1 MSNANLTSI
10 LNFSNRSTSSFERLV
25 SKGMVEAVSS
35 CEVEFP
41 DFILVACSG
50 GPDSTALLISM
61 VKAFP
66 ELRYIAGYFNHKIRD
81 QDETAREA
89 HFVSDIASKLGIEF
103 ATGDAS
109 NPIETEEQARIARYK
124 WLAEVCAE
132 NAIRACVTGH
142 HANDQAETAFF
153 NLIRG
158 SGAKGFSA
166 MSPGTYWPID
176 LAGGTNH
183 LRIMRPLLSVWQQDI
198 HQYLNHH
205 GIKALEDSTN
215 EDTGLIRN
223 RLRLDVIPNLKKI
236 NPGIEQHLVALASDI
251 RSDDQYLYDLA
262 KEWLGKQSDVIE
274 RESILD
280 QQIVRIPRTRK
291 APIKTLAKPLFTRI
305 LQIIANELG
314 LKLSRT
320 QIDTAYSIRLRSG
333 GTVSLTGGSISTDAK
348 SFIVSAVKC

>member
-1 MSNANLTSI
+1 VSNANSTSI

-25 SKGMVEAVSS
+25 YKGMLEAVSS

-41 DFILVACSG
+41 DSILIACSG
-50 GPDSTALLISM
+50 GPDSTALLIAM

-66 ELRYIAGYFNHKIRD
+66 ESRYIAGYFNHKIRD

-109 NPIETEEQARIARYK
+109 NLIETEEQARIARYK
-124 WLAEVCAE
+124 WLAEVCVE
-132 NAIRACVTGH
+132 NAISACVTGH
-142 HANDQAETAFF
+142 HSNDQAETAFF

-166 MSPGTYWPID
+166 MNPGAHWPID
-176 LAGGTNH
+176 IGGRANH
-183 LRIMRPLLSVWQQDI
+183 LRIMRPLLTIWQQDI
-198 HQYLNHH
+198 HQYLNSY
-205 GIKALEDSTN
+205 GIKALVDSTN

-223 RLRLDVIPNLKKI
+223 RLRLDVIPTLKEI
-236 NPGIEQHLVALASDI
+236 NPGIEQHLVSLASDV

-262 KEWLGKQSDVIE
+262 KEWLGTQSDVIE
-274 RESILD
+274 RESTPD

-291 APIKTLAKPLFTRI
+291 APIKTLAKPLFARI
-305 LQIIANELG
+305 LRIIADELG

-320 QIDTAYSIRLRSG
+320 QIDTAYSIRVRSG
-333 GTVSLTGGSISTDAK
+333 GTVSLTGGNISTDAK
-348 SFIVSAVKC
+348 SFIVSAVKS